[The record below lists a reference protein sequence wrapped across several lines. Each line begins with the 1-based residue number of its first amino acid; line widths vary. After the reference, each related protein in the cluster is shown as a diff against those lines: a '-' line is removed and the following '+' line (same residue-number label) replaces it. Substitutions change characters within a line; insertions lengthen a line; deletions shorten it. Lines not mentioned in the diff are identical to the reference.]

1 FLFFLAL
8 NGFLLLPLYVKR
20 LGGSEADVGL
30 VQSMFS
36 VAGILCQ
43 PLIGLWVDRLG
54 RRLFMLLG
62 VGLLTLSSAAF
73 IVGVSIP
80 VAAALRA
87 LHGIAFSLFFVANY
101 VHIVDLVPVAR
112 RGWALGIFGLSG
124 LVSTAVAPLIGEA
137 VIRRLGF
144 GWSFAVSSLVAV
156 VALILVLRTREVRPP
171 IMGAGPGVE
180 AFRVGLQELLR
191 IHMALGFFFGLGTG
205 TLFTFLPTFA
215 EHMGVTG
222 LGLFYTGYSA
232 SAMAVRV
239 FGGNLIDTR
248 GRRAVIVPSMFVQT
262 AAVAVLALLASL
274 LGPTLDVPVL
284 PFLLLAGVMA
294 GGAHGFLYPALSALV
309 VDVTPEAMDL
319 LVRHRW
325 PGNVRELAN
334 IVERLII
341 LSGRATVTADDVR
354 AALPAADAGPGPLP
368 SPAKLELALSDEL
381 DRYER
386 TLITRA
392 LSAARGNV
400 AEAARALATDRANL
414 YRRMKRLD
422 IEPPP

>member
-1 FLFFLAL
+1 VSSALQILMRGPYARAMLTNFLFFLAL

-62 VGLLTLSSAAF
+62 VGLLALSSAAF

-101 VHIVDLVPVAR
+101 VHIVDLVPVER

-124 LVSTAVAPLIGEA
+124 LVSTAVAPLIGEV

-144 GWSFAVSSLVAV
+144 GWSFAVSSLVAA
-156 VALILVLRTREVRPP
+156 VALVLVLRSRDVRPP
-171 IMGAGPGVE
+171 VMGAGPGVE

-239 FGGNLIDTR
+239 FGGNLIDTH

-262 AAVAVLALLASL
+262 AAVAVLALLALL
-274 LGPTLDVPVL
+274 LGPTVDVPVL
-284 PFLLLAGVMA
+284 PFLLFAGVMA
-294 GGAHGFLYPALSALV
+294 GSAHGFLYPALSALV
-309 VDVTPEAMDL
+309 VDVTPEARRSSAVGIFSSVCLVGNALGAMTFGYVAHGLGYGVMWTGLGL
-319 LVRHRW
+319 L
-325 PGNVRELAN
+325 
-334 IVERLII
+334 
-341 LSGRATVTADDVR
+341 
-354 AALPAADAGPGPLP
+354 
-368 SPAKLELALSDEL
+368 LALGILTSLRLRPLVPAGEGKQHL
-381 DRYER
+381 QPAHVDR
-386 TLITRA
+386 
-392 LSAARGNV
+392 
-400 AEAARALATDRANL
+400 
-414 YRRMKRLD
+414 RRHG
-422 IEPPP
+422 

>member
-1 FLFFLAL
+1 MTSALQILLSGPYARAMLTNFLFFLSL

-43 PLIGLWVDRLG
+43 PLVGVWVDRLG
-54 RRLFMLLG
+54 RRLFMRLG

-73 IVGVSIP
+73 SVGVPIP
-80 VAAALRA
+80 VAAALRG

-101 VHIVDLVPVAR
+101 VHIVGLVPVAR

-124 LVSTAVAPLIGEA
+124 LVSTAVAPLIGEV

-144 GWSFAVSSLVAV
+144 GWSFAISSLVAA
-156 VALILVLRTREVRPP
+156 VALVLVFRTRDVRPP
-171 IMGAGPGVE
+171 VMGAGPGAE

-191 IHMALGFFFGLGTG
+191 LHMALGFFFGLGTG

-222 LGLFYTGYSA
+222 LGLFYTGYSG

-239 FGGNLIDTR
+239 FGGTLIDTR

-262 AAVAVLALLASL
+262 AAVGVLAQLGGL
-274 LGPTLDVPVL
+274 LGPTVDVPVL
-284 PFLLLAGVMA
+284 PLLLLAGVMA

-309 VDVTPEAMDL
+309 VDVTPESRRSSAVGIFSSVC
-319 LVRHRW
+319 LV
-325 PGNVRELAN
+325 GN
-334 IVERLII
+334 
-341 LSGRATVTADDVR
+341 
-354 AALPAADAGPGPLP
+354 ALGALTFGYVAHGLGYAVMWTGLGLC
-368 SPAKLELALSDEL
+368 LALGLLASLRLPPPASAGGTEHL
-381 DRYER
+381 R
-386 TLITRA
+386 T
-392 LSAARGNV
+392 
-400 AEAARALATDRANL
+400 ARADGRGH
-414 YRRMKRLD
+414 R
-422 IEPPP
+422 